1 MNFITENNR
10 IYMMDKNEK
19 TIAEITFP
27 SIGNQ
32 IVDINK
38 TVVDSTL
45 KGQGVANLLML
56 AVIEKASNENLKI
69 QPTCSYAVK
78 WFEKNS
84 QYSHLLSSIGD
95 ETHSI

>member
-1 MNFITENNR
+1 MNFITEKNR
-10 IYMMDKNEK
+10 IYMLDESEK